1 MKIIITENQYKMLLE
16 SNFESM
22 QSLIDMAFE
31 DLKEDCENYYLNSYT
46 CEEVEVIEKIKVVD
60 VQKVFVKTQ
69 TTKEDSFLLIKID
82 VDYNYIREYKDLS
95 DFEIQLQWKTKQI
108 IGNNIRVLIN
118 NQNNTRKNESENNDR
133 IEINE
138 RCWKG
143 YTQKGMK
150 TMFGKRYPNC
160 VKVK

>member
-1 MKIIITENQYKMLLE
+1 MLLE